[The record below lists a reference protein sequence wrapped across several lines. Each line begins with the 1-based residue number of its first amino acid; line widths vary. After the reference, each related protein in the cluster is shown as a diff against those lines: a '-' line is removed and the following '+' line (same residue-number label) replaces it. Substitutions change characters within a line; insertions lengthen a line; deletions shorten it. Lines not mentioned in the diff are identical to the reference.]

1 MECFTTFNYLF
12 SQFILF
18 QKKVC
23 CFFFQLIR
31 MRKTQKEKEITK
43 LTRQKKFD
51 MSESVMQA

>member
-1 MECFTTFNYLF
+1 MLYHFQLSVLPVYLISKESF
-12 SQFILF
+12 LF
-18 QKKVC
+18 
-23 CFFFQLIR
+23 FFFQLIR